1 MADKVVLAYSGGL
14 DTSVAIRWLNKEYG
28 LDVITL
34 TVDIGQD
41 ADFKKIEKR
50 ALDTGAVKA
59 VVADVKK
66 RFVKDY
72 ITRAIKANAL
82 YEGKYPLATA
92 LGRPLIAYCLVE
104 EARLSKAKYI
114 AHGCTAKGNDQVRLD
129 IGVRTLDPGLKI
141 IAPLR
146 EWKLTR
152 EQEIDYAAAERIKV
166 DVTKKK
172 SYSIDE
178 NLWGRSIEGGDLED
192 PKNEPLPLVYKM
204 TKDPA
209 SAPLKPGVV
218 SIEFKKGVPV
228 ALNGKTMNMIDLIG
242 ELNKTAGRHGY
253 GRVDMIENRLVG
265 IKSREIYEA
274 PAALALINAHKAL
287 EDMVLERDL
296 AHFKAGLSEKY
307 SELIYNGQW
316 YSPLRRSLD
325 AFMEEAQNV
334 VTGTITA
341 KFYKGSMTIVSRES
355 RNSLYD
361 HSLAT
366 YEAGDM
372 FPHDSAVGFIDLWGM
387 PVINWSKKNKEKG
400 T

>member
-1 MADKVVLAYSGGL
+1 MADKAILAYSGGL

-28 LDVITL
+28 VDVIAL

-41 ADFKKIEKR
+41 TDFEKTEKR
-50 ALDTGAVKA
+50 ALDVGAVKA
-59 VVADVKK
+59 VVADM
-66 RFVKDY
+66 KDVFAKQY
-72 ITRAIKANAL
+72 IARAIKANAL

-92 LGRPLIAYCLVE
+92 LGRPLIACCLVE
-104 EARLSKAKYI
+104 EAKKYKAKYI

-129 IGVRTLDPGLKI
+129 IGIKTLNPALKI

-152 EQEIDYAAAERIKV
+152 EQEIDYAAEEGIEI

-192 PKNEPLPLVYKM
+192 PRNEPLPKVYRM
-204 TKDPA
+204 TRDP
-209 SAPLKPGVV
+209 SRAPEKPAYVD
-218 SIEFKKGVPV
+218 IEFRKGVPV
-228 ALNGKTMNMIDLIG
+228 ALNGKRMDLVSLIG
-242 ELNKTAGRHGY
+242 ELNGIAGKHGY
-253 GRVDMIENRLVG
+253 GRIDMLENRLIG

-274 PAALALINAHKAL
+274 PAAMAIINAHMAL

-296 AHFKAGLSEKY
+296 AHYKSAISGKY
-307 SELIYNGQW
+307 AELIYNGLW
-316 YSPLRRSLD
+316 FSPLRHAID
-325 AFMEEAQNV
+325 AFIEETQRYLS
-334 VTGTITA
+334 GTVKV
-341 KFYKGSMTIVSRES
+341 KFYKGSIAVTSRES
-355 RNSLYD
+355 GRSLYD

-366 YEAGDM
+366 YEAGDK

-387 PVINWSKKNKEKG
+387 PLINWAKKNKEKG
-400 T
+400 S